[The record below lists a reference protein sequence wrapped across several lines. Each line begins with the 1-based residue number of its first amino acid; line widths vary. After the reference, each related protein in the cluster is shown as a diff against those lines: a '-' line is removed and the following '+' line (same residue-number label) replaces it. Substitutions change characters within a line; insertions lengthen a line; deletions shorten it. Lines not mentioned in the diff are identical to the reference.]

1 MGWPGKRHSWLRK
14 ITLVGV
20 RTKGPLT
27 HSEIVDHIRENTTD
41 RLTGHDLEHIKVV
54 VDELVDDKLIV
65 QDSGRFAYA
74 PIVSKERYELG
85 DVIRMRT
92 DRVDRKA
99 VNPDAAYIVVRLK
112 QPEDDE
118 KTSPY
123 LVANLNGYSRGRST
137 IPCFEKHIAGLIYS
151 DPAHPWIMDKEHLR
165 KYRVEVGGQFI
176 NWMPMENND
185 V

>member
-1 MGWPGKRHSWLRK
+1 MAWSKRHSWFRKMILCGLRE
-14 ITLVGV
+14 
-20 RTKGPLT
+20 KGPIT

-41 RLTGHDLEHIKVV
+41 RLTGHDLEHIKDVV
-54 VDELVDDKLIV
+54 RELVDEKLI
-65 QDSGRFAYA
+65 QDGPKFTYA
-74 PIVSKERYELG
+74 PISPKEKYELG
-85 DVIRMRT
+85 DVVRMRT
-92 DRVDRKA
+92 DRIGRKT

-123 LVANLNGYSRGRST
+123 LVANLNGYSKGRST
-137 IPCFEKHIAGLIYS
+137 IACFEKHIAGMIYS

-165 KYRVEVGGQFI
+165 KYRVEVGGQFL
-176 NWMPMENND
+176 NWTPLENTG